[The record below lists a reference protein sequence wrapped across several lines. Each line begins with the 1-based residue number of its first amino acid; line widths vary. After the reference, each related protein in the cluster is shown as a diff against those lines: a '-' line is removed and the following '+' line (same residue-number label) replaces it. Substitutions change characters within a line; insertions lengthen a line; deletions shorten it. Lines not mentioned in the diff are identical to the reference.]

1 MSNPTISTNE
11 IYFNDDTSVV
21 LTTKLN
27 QQSTQINNLVENKAA
42 VGHTHPEYEYAV
54 QSKTKSLSL
63 TLSNGTFSIED
74 VDDRYLENG
83 KYVMSIKYTN
93 GNNLVDQS
101 LYMFK
106 YSSASRL
113 CSTFNLVK
121 CNNSTDTL
129 LATQVNGVVTFTA
142 QYNGTGATSCTITFI

>member
-27 QQSTQINNLVENKAA
+27 QQSTQINNLVENKAS
-42 VGHTHPEYEYAV
+42 VNHTHPEYEYAV

-129 LATQVNGVVTFTA
+129 LATQVNGVVTFAA
-142 QYNGTGATSCTITFI
+142 QYNGTGATGCTITFI

>member
-1 MSNPTISTNE
+1 MSTPTISTNE
-11 IYFNDDTSVV
+11 IYIDQDTSAV
-21 LTTKLN
+21 LTSKLN
-27 QQSTQINNLVENKAA
+27 QHTTQINNLASNKAPME
-42 VGHTHPEYEYAV
+42 HTHPEYEYAV
-54 QSKTKSLSL
+54 QSKTKALTL

-74 VDDRYLENG
+74 VDEIYLENG

-121 CNNSTDTL
+121 CNNSSDTL
-129 LATQVNGVVTFTA
+129 LATQVDGVVTFAA
-142 QYNGTGATSCTITFI
+142 QYNGTGATGCTITFI

>member
-11 IYFNDDTSVV
+11 IYFNDDTSVL

-27 QQSTQINNLVENKAA
+27 QQSAQINNLVENKAA
-42 VGHTHPEYEYAV
+42 VEHTHPEYEYAV

-129 LATQVNGVVTFTA
+129 LATQVGGVVTFAA
-142 QYNGTGATSCTITFI
+142 QYNGTGATGCTITFI